1 MLSFSNNA
9 RNNFFIKI
17 YKKKMAIY
25 KKKTMENII
34 EQIDYFKIEVGQ
46 ESYTIDVD
54 KYRKK
59 ASKVYIYFRK
69 GKDGYRFFESKI
81 G

>member
-1 MLSFSNNA
+1 
-9 RNNFFIKI
+9 
-17 YKKKMAIY
+17 MAIY

-34 EQIDYFKIEVGQ
+34 EQIDSFKIEVGQ